1 MDYIEQ
7 VIADFIEIGYTE
19 REATSLA
26 WAKFLEAA

>member
-7 VIADFIEIGYTE
+7 VIADFIEIGYNE
-19 REATSLA
+19 KEATALA